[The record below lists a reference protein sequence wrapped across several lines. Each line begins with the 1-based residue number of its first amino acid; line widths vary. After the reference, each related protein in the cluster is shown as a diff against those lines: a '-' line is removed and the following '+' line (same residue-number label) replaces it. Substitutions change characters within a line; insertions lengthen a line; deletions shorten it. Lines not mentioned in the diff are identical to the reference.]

1 MGVMFWMNVVISAL
15 LVLCYAYQFIYLIIS
30 YVARKKSYD
39 AKRISNIAVL
49 ISARNEREVIGGLIE
64 SIKKQDYPSEKV
76 KIFVVADNCTDDT
89 AEISRNAGAVVYE
102 RFNKTEIG
110 KGYALDFLLKRIAAD
125 FGEST
130 FDGYLVFDADNLVE
144 PDFITE
150 INKVF
155 SQGYDC
161 VTSYRNS
168 KNYGENWLSAG
179 QGLCLMRDNIM
190 LNRARMALGST
201 CFVSGT
207 GFIFSSKLCLSFG
220 GGWPFH
226 MLTED
231 GEFTIYNAINGT
243 KTGYCDSARFYD
255 DQPSKLGQSCNQRL
269 RWCKGYLQII
279 GGYCGKLLKG
289 IFSKKILSCFDM
301 TMCMAP
307 AYIISILAVV
317 VNIVGAV
324 VSLVSGETVASVA
337 ISLAIGVGVAYFGL
351 FIFGIALT
359 ISEWRALKTSAIK
372 KIFYMFTFPL
382 YMFTFIPICFVA
394 LFKRRVTWV
403 PIIHENKVSLDD
415 LKSGE

>member
-1 MGVMFWMNVVISAL
+1 MGVMFWLNVVISAL
-15 LVLCYAYQFIYLIIS
+15 LVLCYAYQFVFLFIS
-30 YVARKKSYD
+30 YVAKKKSYE
-39 AKRISNIAVL
+39 AKKISNIAVL
-49 ISARNEREVIGGLIE
+49 ISARNERAVIRGLIE
-64 SIKKQDYPSEKV
+64 SIHNQDYPQDKLKV
-76 KIFVVADNCTDDT
+76 FVVADNCTDDT
-89 AEISRNAGAVVYE
+89 AEISRDAGAVVYE

-110 KGYALDFLLKRIAAD
+110 KGYALDFLLKKIAAD
-125 FGEST
+125 FGET
-130 FDGYLVFDADNLVE
+130 AFDGYLVFDADNLVE
-144 PDFITE
+144 PNFITE

-155 SQGYDC
+155 TQGYDC

-190 LNRARMALGST
+190 LNRTRMAIGST

-243 KTGYCDSARFYD
+243 KTGYCDTARFYD
-255 DQPSKLGQSCNQRL
+255 DQPSRLGQSCSQRL

-279 GGYCGKLLKG
+279 GGYFGKLLKG
-289 IFSKKILSCFDM
+289 IFSKKFISCFDM

-307 AYIISILAVV
+307 AYIISILAVI

-351 FIFGIALT
+351 YVFGIALT
-359 ISEWRALKTSAIK
+359 VSEWRSLKTSAIK
-372 KIFYMFTFPL
+372 KIFYSFTFPL

-394 LFKRRVTWV
+394 LVKKRVAWV

-415 LKSGE
+415 LKSEG

>member
-1 MGVMFWMNVVISAL
+1 MGVMFWLNVVISAL

-30 YVARKKSYD
+30 YVARKKNYD

-269 RWCKGYLQII
+269 RWC
-279 GGYCGKLLKG
+279 
-289 IFSKKILSCFDM
+289 
-301 TMCMAP
+301 
-307 AYIISILAVV
+307 
-317 VNIVGAV
+317 
-324 VSLVSGETVASVA
+324 
-337 ISLAIGVGVAYFGL
+337 
-351 FIFGIALT
+351 
-359 ISEWRALKTSAIK
+359 
-372 KIFYMFTFPL
+372 
-382 YMFTFIPICFVA
+382 
-394 LFKRRVTWV
+394 
-403 PIIHENKVSLDD
+403 
-415 LKSGE
+415 